1 MFSLNHEH
9 VIWAALF
16 VTWNSDPRCFGRHRF
31 RLALCVIG
39 RLMTGARPN
48 SSRGVL
54 GLAMCVVG
62 GLMTDVRPNIGKSE
76 LGLNFGL

>member
-9 VIWAALF
+9 DIWATFF
-16 VTWNSDPRCFGRHRF
+16 VTWNFDPRCFGLHRF
-31 RLALCVIG
+31 GLALCVVC

-48 SSRGVL
+48 SDRGVL
-54 GLAMCVVG
+54 GLALYVVG
-62 GLMTDVRPNIGKSE
+62 GLMTGARPNSGRGV